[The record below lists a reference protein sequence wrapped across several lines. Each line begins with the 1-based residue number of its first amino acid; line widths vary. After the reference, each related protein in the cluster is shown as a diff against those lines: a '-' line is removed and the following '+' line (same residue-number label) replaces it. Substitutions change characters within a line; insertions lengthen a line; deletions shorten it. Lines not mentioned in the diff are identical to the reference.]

1 MKIIKILSITA
12 VLLLSGCQGNKP
24 VPRGVDEAGVWI
36 VVYSNDSFGDPTRQ
50 PFLLGTIY
58 GGEYSGLV
66 SSWFRGRFEE
76 TGDGKLTLR
85 YYLKRARKKV
95 KQDKKDTSED
105 IPTVDITFSY
115 KTPKDT
121 SYYYS
126 HLWKEYKDWDIKF
139 VTEGQE
145 PFTCRE
151 CFDSDDYRCIT
162 LRGAD
167 AEKIMMILTH
177 GTETVVRA
185 KCKDSSEHDEYI
197 FRIDKETLND
207 LPDVLT
213 RYRYHYFEYQREKE

>member
-12 VLLLSGCQGNKP
+12 ILLLSGCQGNKP
-24 VPRGVDEAGVWI
+24 VPRGVDEAGVWK
-36 VVYSNDSFGDPTRQ
+36 VVYFNDSYGDPTRQ
-50 PFLLGTIY
+50 PFLLGAIY

-76 TGDGKLTLR
+76 TGEGKLTLR
-85 YYLKRARKKV
+85 YYFNRTSKKV
-95 KQDKKDTSED
+95 KQGKKDTPED

-115 KTPKDT
+115 KTPKDS

-126 HLWKEYKDWDIKF
+126 HLWKEYNDWDIKF
-139 VTEGQE
+139 ETEGLE

-185 KCKDSSEHDEYI
+185 KCKDLSEYDEYI
-197 FRIDKETLND
+197 FMIDKETLND
-207 LPDVLT
+207 LSNVLT
-213 RYRYHYFEYQREKE
+213 GYLYHYSEYLRKE